1 MKGLEGQP
9 QEDFTKYRIPVNAN
23 FRNIAQFCVFFT
35 ITYTP
40 QNIQYIEII
49 SGIVSYWL
57 NRLTQ
62 IKKSNTFSPF
72 FANFVLQTQKKK
84 INGILPPSGVTRS
97 MGLLGSDSKIR
108 FLTSTSSWSSE

>member
-1 MKGLEGQP
+1 MGGGGERGMGWGSRTNECRWRDWRDNHKKISQS
-9 QEDFTKYRIPVNAN
+9 TVYRINAN

-57 NRLTQ
+57 N
-62 IKKSNTFSPF
+62 
-72 FANFVLQTQKKK
+72 
-84 INGILPPSGVTRS
+84 
-97 MGLLGSDSKIR
+97 
-108 FLTSTSSWSSE
+108 